1 MSYAGPVSRAR
12 RAPNASATD
21 AAGSSPAARGA
32 SPSPRGAIRPLI
44 MQNSTRPTPA
54 VFAAGIALGI
64 VVGAGVALL
73 FAPQSGAD
81 IRQAL
86 AKRSRRVSRRGRDA
100 WDDLGYEFRRALN
113 RHTARRRRKM
123 AEAEG

>member
-1 MSYAGPVSRAR
+1 MSYAGPMSRAR
-12 RAPNASATD
+12 RAPNASAAD
-21 AAGSSPAARGA
+21 VAGSSQTARGA
-32 SPSPRGAIRPLI
+32 SPTPRGAMRPLI
-44 MQNSTRPTPA
+44 AQNSSRTTPA
-54 VFAAGIALGI
+54 LFAAGIALGI

-81 IRQAL
+81 TRQAL
-86 AKRSRRVSRRGRDA
+86 AKRSRRVTRRSRDA

-113 RHTARRRRKM
+113 RRTARRRSKM